1 MFLSVRCFARCQ
13 APGTIEGM
21 NSQKGEDTMNK
32 EYIVPTWESG
42 IKQLAP
48 NIYAYIQAQ
57 ATWYWNNGGFIVG
70 DDSVVVVDSLAT
82 VGLTQ
87 KFRDEIRKI
96 TDKPIRYLIN
106 THHHGDHTYGNH
118 VFAGATIISHDYCR
132 REVIEAGIMD
142 PVLLNTIF
150 PEFDFRGI
158 AATPADITFD
168 KQLTLHMD
176 GREVRLLHF
185 GPGHT
190 VDDIIVYLPEEGI
203 IFAGDF
209 IFLYSTPLGME
220 GSFAG
225 WLRNLDAMANLGA
238 KTYVPGHGPVCGVE
252 GLNLCRDYLVFVRR
266 EAKKRF
272 DKGMTVDEAAKDID
286 LGQFKQWPNH
296 ERILLNVERLW
307 REFRGE
313 DPTTSKLDIAEL
325 FLRMDTMVKA
335 GEL

>member
-1 MFLSVRCFARCQ
+1 
-13 APGTIEGM
+13 
-21 NSQKGEDTMNK
+21 
-32 EYIVPTWESG
+32 
-42 IKQLAP
+42 
-48 NIYAYIQAQ
+48 
-57 ATWYWNNGGFIVG
+57 
-70 DDSVVVVDSLAT
+70 
-82 VGLTQ
+82 
-87 KFRDEIRKI
+87 
-96 TDKPIRYLIN
+96 
-106 THHHGDHTYGNH
+106 
-118 VFAGATIISHDYCR
+118 
-132 REVIEAGIMD
+132 MD
-142 PVLLNTIF
+142 PALLNTVF

-158 AATPADITFD
+158 AATPAHITFD

-190 VDDIIVYLPEEGI
+190 AGDIIVHLPEEGI

-225 WLRNLDAMANLGA
+225 WLKNLDAMAKLGA
-238 KTYVPGHGPVCGVE
+238 KVYVPGHGPVCGVE
-252 GLNLCRDYLVFVRR
+252 GLNLCRDYLVFVRG

-272 DKGMTVDEAAKDID
+272 DKGMTIDEAAKDID

-296 ERILLNVERLW
+296 ERILFNVERLW

-313 DPTTSKLDIAEL
+313 DPTTSKLNVDEV
-325 FLRMDTMVKA
+325 FLRMDTMVRA

>member
-1 MFLSVRCFARCQ
+1 
-13 APGTIEGM
+13 
-21 NSQKGEDTMNK
+21 MNK
-32 EYIVPTWESG
+32 RDAVPTWKSG
-42 IKQLAP
+42 VKELAP
-48 NIYAYIQAQ
+48 NVYAYIQAK
-57 ATWYWNNGGFIVG
+57 ATWYWSNAGFIVG
-70 DDSVVVVDSLAT
+70 NDYVVVVDSLAT

-87 KFRDEIRKI
+87 RFKDEIRRI

-118 VFAGATIISHDYCR
+118 VFAGATIISHDHCR
-132 REVIEAGIMD
+132 HEVMETGTMD
-142 PVLLNTIF
+142 PALLNTIF

-158 AATPADITFD
+158 AATPAHITFD
-168 KQLTLHMD
+168 KQLTLHVD

-190 VDDIIVYLPEEGI
+190 IDDIIVYLPDESI

-225 WLRNLDAMANLGA
+225 WLKNLDAMAKLGA
-238 KTYVPGHGPVCGVE
+238 QTYVPGHGPVRGVE
-252 GLNLCRDYLVFVRR
+252 GLNLCRDYLVFVRS

-286 LGQFKQWPNH
+286 LGRFRQWPNH
-296 ERILLNVERLW
+296 ERILFNAERLW

-313 DPTTSKLDIAEL
+313 DPATSKLNTAEI
-325 FLRMDTMVKA
+325 FLRMDAMAKA

>member
-1 MFLSVRCFARCQ
+1 
-13 APGTIEGM
+13 
-21 NSQKGEDTMNK
+21 
-32 EYIVPTWESG
+32 
-42 IKQLAP
+42 
-48 NIYAYIQAQ
+48 
-57 ATWYWNNGGFIVG
+57 VG
-70 DDSVVVVDSLAT
+70 KDYVVVVDSLAT

-87 KFRDEIRKI
+87 RFKDEIRKI
-96 TDKPIRYLIN
+96 TDKPVRYLIN

-118 VFAGATIISHDYCR
+118 VFAGATVISHDYCR
-132 REVIEAGIMD
+132 HEITGAGTMD
-142 PVLLNTIF
+142 PNLLNAIF
-150 PEFDFRGI
+150 PEFDFQGI

-168 KQLTLHMD
+168 RQLTLHVD
-176 GREVRLLHF
+176 GREVRLVHF

-190 VDDIIVYLPEEGI
+190 VGDIIVHLPQEGI

-225 WLRNLDAMANLGA
+225 WLKNLDAMAKLNA
-238 KTYVPGHGPVCGVE
+238 RVYVPGHGPVCGVE
-252 GLNLCRDYLVFVRR
+252 GLNLCREYLVLVRN

-272 DKGMTVDEAAKDID
+272 DKGMTVDETAKDID

-313 DPTTSKLDIAEL
+313 DPTTSNLNIADA
-325 FLRMDTMVKA
+325 FLRIDAMTKA

>member
-1 MFLSVRCFARCQ
+1 
-13 APGTIEGM
+13 
-21 NSQKGEDTMNK
+21 MNK
-32 EYIVPTWESG
+32 EYKVPTWETE
-42 IKQLAP
+42 IKQVAP
-48 NIYAYIQAQ
+48 NVYAYIQGK
-57 ATWYWNNGGFIVG
+57 ATWYWSNAGFIVG
-70 DDSVVVVDSLAT
+70 KDYVVVVDSLAT
-82 VGLTQ
+82 VGLTE
-87 KFRDEIRKI
+87 KFSDEIKKI

-118 VFAGATIISHDYCR
+118 VFTGVTIVSHDACR
-132 REVIEAGIMD
+132 HEAIEAGIMD
-142 PVLLNTIF
+142 PGLLNTIL
-150 PEFDFRGI
+150 PDFDFRGI
-158 AATPADITFD
+158 AATPADITFK
-168 KQLTLHMD
+168 KQLALYVD

-190 VDDIIVYLPEEGI
+190 TGDIIVHLPNEGI

-209 IFLYSTPLGME
+209 IFLYSTPVSME

-225 WLRNLDAMANLGA
+225 WLKNLDAMAKLGA
-238 KTYVPGHGPVCGVE
+238 RVYVPGHGPVCGSE
-252 GLNLCRDYLVFVRR
+252 GLNLCRDYLVLVQR

-286 LGQFKQWPNH
+286 LGQFKRWPNR

-313 DPTTSKLDIAEL
+313 DPATSKFNVGEVL
-325 FLRMDTMVKA
+325 LRADAMTKA

>member
-1 MFLSVRCFARCQ
+1 MSKKDA
-13 APGTIEGM
+13 
-21 NSQKGEDTMNK
+21 
-32 EYIVPTWESG
+32 VPTWESG
-42 IKQLAP
+42 VKQLAP
-48 NIYAYIQAQ
+48 NIYAYIQAR
-57 ATWYWNNGGFIVG
+57 ATWYWSNAGFIVG
-70 DDSVVVVDSLAT
+70 KDYVVVVDSLAT

-87 KFRDEIRKI
+87 KFKDEIRKI

-118 VFAGATIISHDYCR
+118 VFAGATIVSHEYCR
-132 REVIEAGIMD
+132 HELMEARMMD
-142 PVLLNTIF
+142 PALLNSIF

-158 AATPADITFD
+158 AVTPAHVTFD
-168 KQLTLHMD
+168 KQLTLHVD

-190 VDDIIVYLPEEGI
+190 VDDIIVHLPEEGI

-225 WLRNLDAMANLGA
+225 WLNNLDAMAKLGA
-238 KTYVPGHGPVCGVE
+238 QTYVPGHGPVCGME
-252 GLNLCRDYLVFVRR
+252 GLNLCRDYLVFVRS

-272 DKGMTVDEAAKDID
+272 DKGMTVDEAAKDLD
-286 LGQFKQWPNH
+286 LGQFRQWPNR
-296 ERILLNVERLW
+296 ERILLNLERLW

-313 DPTTSKLDIAEL
+313 DPATSKLNIAEV
-325 FLRMDTMVKA
+325 FLRMDAMGKA

>member
-1 MFLSVRCFARCQ
+1 
-13 APGTIEGM
+13 
-21 NSQKGEDTMNK
+21 MNK
-32 EYIVPTWESG
+32 EYTVPTWESG
-42 IKQLAP
+42 VKQLAP
-48 NIYAYIQAQ
+48 NIYAYIQAK
-57 ATWYWNNGGFIVG
+57 ATWYWNNAGFIVG
-70 DDSVVVVDSLAT
+70 NDYVVVVDSLAT

-87 KFRDEIRKI
+87 KFRDEIKKI
-96 TDKPIRYLIN
+96 TDKPVRYLIN

-150 PEFDFRGI
+150 PEFDFWGI

-168 KQLTLHMD
+168 KQLTLHMY

-190 VDDIIVYLPEEGI
+190 VDDIIVYLPAEGI

-225 WLRNLDAMANLGA
+225 WLRNLDAMEKLGA
-238 KTYVPGHGPVCGVE
+238 QTYVPGHGPVCGAE
-252 GLNLCRDYLVFVRR
+252 GLNLCRDYLVFIQG

-286 LGQFKQWPNH
+286 LGHFKQWPNH

-313 DPTTSKLDIAEL
+313 DPATSKLDVAEV
-325 FLRMDTMVKA
+325 FLRMDAMTKA

>member
-1 MFLSVRCFARCQ
+1 
-13 APGTIEGM
+13 
-21 NSQKGEDTMNK
+21 MNK
-32 EYIVPTWESG
+32 ECAVPTWEPG
-42 IKQLAP
+42 VKQLAP
-48 NIYAYIQAQ
+48 NVYAYIQSK
-57 ATWYWNNGGFIVG
+57 ATWYWSNAGFIVG
-70 DDSVVVVDSLAT
+70 NDYVVVVDSLAT

-87 KFRDEIRKI
+87 RFKDEIRKI

-118 VFAGATIISHDYCR
+118 VFAGATMISHDHCR
-132 REVIEAGIMD
+132 RELTEARMMD
-142 PVLLNTIF
+142 LNLLNTIF

-158 AATPADITFD
+158 AVTPADITFD

-190 VDDIIVYLPEEGI
+190 IGDIIVHLPDEGI

-209 IFLYSTPLGME
+209 IFLCSTPLGME

-225 WLRNLDAMANLGA
+225 WLKNLDAMAKLGA
-238 KTYVPGHGPVCGVE
+238 QTYVPGHGPVCGVE
-252 GLNLCRDYLVFVRR
+252 GLKQCRDYLVLVRR
-266 EAKKRF
+266 EARKRF
-272 DKGMTVDEAAKDID
+272 DKGITVDEAAKDID
-286 LGQFKQWPNH
+286 LRQFKQWPNH

-313 DPTTSKLDIAEL
+313 SPATSKINIAET
-325 FLRMDTMVKA
+325 FLRMDTMAKT

>member
-1 MFLSVRCFARCQ
+1 
-13 APGTIEGM
+13 
-21 NSQKGEDTMNK
+21 MNK
-32 EYIVPTWESG
+32 EYTVPTWESG
-42 IKQLAP
+42 VKQLAP
-48 NIYAYIQAQ
+48 NIYAYIQAK
-57 ATWYWNNGGFIVG
+57 ATWYWNNAGFIVG
-70 DDSVVVVDSLAT
+70 NDYVVVVDALAT

-96 TDKPIRYLIN
+96 TDKPVRYLIN

-142 PVLLNTIF
+142 PSLLNTIF
-150 PEFDFRGI
+150 PEFDFQGI

-190 VDDIIVYLPEEGI
+190 VDDIIVYLPAEGV

-225 WLRNLDAMANLGA
+225 WLRNLDVMAKLGA
-238 KTYVPGHGPVCGVE
+238 QVYVPGHGPVCGVE
-252 GLNLCRDYLVFVRR
+252 GLNLCRDYLVFIQG

-286 LGQFKQWPNH
+286 LGHFKQWPNH

-313 DPTTSKLDIAEL
+313 APTISKLNVAEV
-325 FLRMDTMVKA
+325 FLRMATMA
-335 GEL
+335 ETGEL

>member
-1 MFLSVRCFARCQ
+1 MS
-13 APGTIEGM
+13 
-21 NSQKGEDTMNK
+21 K
-32 EYIVPTWESG
+32 EYTIPTWESG
-42 IKQLAP
+42 VKQLAP
-48 NIYAYIQAQ
+48 NIYAYIQSK
-57 ATWYWNNGGFIVG
+57 ATWYWSNAGFIVG
-70 DDSVVVVDSLAT
+70 KDYVVVVDSLAT
-82 VGLTQ
+82 VGLTRG
-87 KFRDEIRKI
+87 FRDEIRKI

-118 VFAGATIISHDYCR
+118 VFARATIISHDRCR
-132 REVIEAGIMD
+132 HELTEAGIVD
-142 PVLLNTIF
+142 PNLLNAIL

-158 AATPADITFD
+158 AATPADVTFD
-168 KQLTLHMD
+168 RQLTLHMD
-176 GREVRLLHF
+176 GKEIRLLHF

-190 VDDIIVYLPEEGI
+190 IGDLVVYLLDEGI
-203 IFAGDF
+203 VFAGDF

-225 WLRNLDAMANLGA
+225 WLKNLDSMAKLGA
-238 KTYVPGHGPVCGVE
+238 RTYVPGHGPVCGIE
-252 GLNLCRDYLVFVRR
+252 GLNLCRDYLAFVRH
-266 EAKKRF
+266 EARKRF

-313 DPTTSKLDIAEL
+313 DPATSRLNLVEAL
-325 FLRMDTMVKA
+325 SRMDAMAKA

>member
-1 MFLSVRCFARCQ
+1 
-13 APGTIEGM
+13 
-21 NSQKGEDTMNK
+21 MNK
-32 EYIVPTWESG
+32 KQTVPTWESG
-42 IKQLAP
+42 VKQLAP
-48 NIYAYIQAQ
+48 NIYAYIQAK
-57 ATWYWNNGGFIVG
+57 ATWYWSNAGFIVG
-70 DDSVVVVDSLAT
+70 KDYVVVVDSLAT

-87 KFRDEIRKI
+87 GFKDEIRKI

-106 THHHGDHTYGNH
+106 THHHGDHIWGNH
-118 VFAGATIISHDYCR
+118 VFAGATVISHDYCR
-132 REVIEAGIMD
+132 HEAIEAGIMD
-142 PVLLNTIF
+142 PNLLNAIL

-158 AATPADITFD
+158 AVTLADITFD
-168 KQLTLHMD
+168 RQLTLHMD
-176 GREVRLLHF
+176 RREVRLLYF

-190 VDDIIVYLPEEGI
+190 AGDIIVHLPQEGI

-225 WLRNLDAMANLGA
+225 WLKNLDAMTKLGA
-238 KTYVPGHGPVCGVE
+238 RVYVPGHGPVCGVE
-252 GLNLCRDYLVFVRR
+252 GLNLCRDYLVLVRR

-272 DKGMTVDEAAKDID
+272 DKGMTVDEAAKDIA

-296 ERILLNVERLW
+296 ERILPNLERLW

-313 DPTTSKLDIAEL
+313 DPITSKLNLVEVL
-325 FLRMDTMVKA
+325 SRMDAMVKA

>member
-1 MFLSVRCFARCQ
+1 M
-13 APGTIEGM
+13 T
-21 NSQKGEDTMNK
+21 KGYT
-32 EYIVPTWESG
+32 VPTWEAG
-42 IKQLAP
+42 VKQLAP
-48 NIYAYIQAQ
+48 DIYAYIQAK
-57 ATWYWNNGGFIVG
+57 ATWYWSNAGFIVG
-70 DDSVVVVDSLAT
+70 KDYVVVVDSLAT

-87 KFRDEIRKI
+87 RFKDEIRRV
-96 TDKPIRYLIN
+96 TDKPIRYLVN

-118 VFAGATIISHDYCR
+118 VFAGATIISHDNCR
-132 REVIEAGIMD
+132 REIAHASIMD
-142 PVLLNTIF
+142 PNLLNAIF

-158 AATPADITFD
+158 AATPADVTFD
-168 KQLTLHMD
+168 KQVTLHVD
-176 GREVRLLHF
+176 RREMRLLHF

-190 VDDIIVYLPEEGI
+190 IGDIIVYLPEEGI
-203 IFAGDF
+203 ILAGDF

-225 WLRNLDAMANLGA
+225 WIKNLDAMAKLGA
-238 KTYVPGHGPVCGVE
+238 KVYVPGHGPVCGAE
-252 GLNLCRDYLVFVRR
+252 GMDLCRDYLILVRS

-286 LGQFKQWPNH
+286 LGRFKQWPNH

-313 DPTTSKLDIAEL
+313 DPATSKLNIAEA
-325 FLRMDTMVKA
+325 FLRMDAMIEA

>member
-1 MFLSVRCFARCQ
+1 
-13 APGTIEGM
+13 
-21 NSQKGEDTMNK
+21 MNK
-32 EYIVPTWESG
+32 EYTVPTWESG
-42 IKQLAP
+42 VKQVAP
-48 NIYAYIQAQ
+48 NIYAYIQAK
-57 ATWYWNNGGFIVG
+57 ATWYWNNTGFIVG
-70 DDSVVVVDSLAT
+70 NDYVVVVDSLAT

-87 KFRDEIRKI
+87 KFRDEIKKV
-96 TDKPIRYLIN
+96 TDKPVRYLIN

-132 REVIEAGIMD
+132 REVTEAGIMD
-142 PVLLNTIF
+142 PVLLNNIF

-158 AATPADITFD
+158 AATPADITFG
-168 KQLTLHMD
+168 KQLTLHMY

-190 VDDIIVYLPEEGI
+190 AGDIIVYLPEEGI

-225 WLRNLDAMANLGA
+225 WLRNLDDMEKLGA
-238 KTYVPGHGPVCGVE
+238 KTYVPGHGPVCGTE
-252 GLNLCRDYLVFVRR
+252 GLNLCRDYLVLVQR

-286 LGQFKQWPNH
+286 LGHFKQWPNH

-313 DPTTSKLDIAEL
+313 DPTTSKLDVTEL
-325 FLRMDTMVKA
+325 FLRMDTMAKA

>member
-1 MFLSVRCFARCQ
+1 
-13 APGTIEGM
+13 
-21 NSQKGEDTMNK
+21 MNK
-32 EYIVPTWESG
+32 KYTVPTWEPG
-42 IKQLAP
+42 VKQLAP
-48 NIYAYIQAQ
+48 NIYAYIQSK
-57 ATWYWNNGGFIVG
+57 ATWYWSNAGFIVG
-70 DDSVVVVDSLAT
+70 NDYVVVVDSLAT

-87 KFRDEIRKI
+87 RFRDEIRRI

-106 THHHGDHTYGNH
+106 THYHGDHIWGNH

-132 REVIEAGIMD
+132 REAMEARVMD
-142 PVLLNTIF
+142 PALLNTVF

-176 GREVRLLHF
+176 GWEVRLLHF

-190 VDDIIVYLPEEGI
+190 AGDIIVHLPDESI

-225 WLRNLDAMANLGA
+225 WLRNLDAMAKLGA
-238 KTYVPGHGPVCGVE
+238 QTYVPGHGPVCGVE
-252 GLNLCRDYLVFVRR
+252 RLNLCRDYLVFVRG

-272 DKGMTVDEAAKDID
+272 DKGMTIDEAAKDID

-296 ERILLNVERLW
+296 ERILFNVERLW

-313 DPTTSKLDIAEL
+313 DPTTSKLNVDEV
-325 FLRMDTMVKA
+325 FLRMDAMVKA

>member
-1 MFLSVRCFARCQ
+1 MNRKH
-13 APGTIEGM
+13 TI
-21 NSQKGEDTMNK
+21 
-32 EYIVPTWESG
+32 PTWQHG
-42 IKQLAP
+42 VKQLAP
-48 NIYAYIQAQ
+48 NVYAYIQAK
-57 ATWYWNNGGFIVG
+57 ATWYWSNAGFIVG
-70 DDSVVVVDSLAT
+70 NDYVVVVDSLAT

-87 KFRDEIRKI
+87 RFKDEIRRI

-118 VFAGATIISHDYCR
+118 VFAEATIMSHDGCH
-132 REVIEAGIMD
+132 RELTEARMMD
-142 PVLLNTIF
+142 PNFLNTIF

-158 AATPADITFD
+158 AVTPADITFN
-168 KQLTLHMD
+168 KGLTLHMD
-176 GREVRLLHF
+176 GQEINLLHF

-190 VDDIIVYLPEEGI
+190 IDDVIVHLPQEGI
-203 IFAGDF
+203 VFAGDF

-225 WLRNLDAMANLGA
+225 WIKNLDAMAKLGA
-238 KTYVPGHGPVCGVE
+238 KVYLPGHGPVCGLE
-252 GLNLCRDYLVFVRR
+252 GLNLCRNYLVFVRR

-286 LGQFKQWPNH
+286 LGQFKQWPNR

-313 DPTTSKLDIAEL
+313 DPATSKLNIAEV
-325 FLRMDTMVKA
+325 FMRMDTMAKA